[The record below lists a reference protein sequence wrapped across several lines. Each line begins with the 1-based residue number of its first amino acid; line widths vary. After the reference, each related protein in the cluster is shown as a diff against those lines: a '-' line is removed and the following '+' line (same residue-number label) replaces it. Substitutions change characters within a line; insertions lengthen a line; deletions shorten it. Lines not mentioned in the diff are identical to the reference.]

1 MGFLAFLLPL
11 LSQLPGAIGKYFEQ
25 RNELEA
31 ARIEAARQLEVAKQQ
46 LAMETAKAQLELNK
60 TIVSSTGS
68 YFKYFTF
75 IMWFGPFIVGIIAPK
90 MGMDIFNNLKLMPE
104 WYVQSCMLI
113 MFTVWGISV
122 SAPVISNIFSG
133 LSDFFISQRKAG
145 LNRKLFYDT
154 LRSVKGNIS
163 QAEVDLY
170 EKAITHMSKDE

>member
-25 RNELEA
+25 KNA
-31 ARIEAARQLEVAKQQ
+31 IEAARLEASRQIEMAKQQ
-46 LAMETAKAQLELNK
+46 LAMEIAKNQLELNK
-60 TIVSSTGS
+60 TIVASTGS

-75 IMWFGPFIVGIIAPK
+75 VMWFGPFIVGIIAPK
-90 MGMDIFNNLKLMPE
+90 LGMDIFNNLKLMPE

-122 SAPVISNIFSG
+122 SASTVSNIFSG
-133 LSDFFISQRKAG
+133 LSDFFASRRKDT

-163 QAEVDLY
+163 QSEVDLY
-170 EKAITHMSKDE
+170 EKAIAQMAKDN